1 MSRQKLSS
9 LQEHTGTLA
18 MASQPTQ
25 HQGKLSPAQQV
36 PHIDH
41 LPYNYHNQ
49 LLQSTTGIQKPE
61 PRSVYKVFYMN
72 GPLVNVNPTVTGS
85 NNNGSTLQASMN
97 PNANL
102 FVPRVIYTQHP
113 QQVYFK
119 LWISVT

>member
-1 MSRQKLSS
+1 M
-9 LQEHTGTLA
+9 A

-25 HQGKLSPAQQV
+25 HQGKLSPPQQV
-36 PHIDH
+36 PHISDH

-49 LLQSTTGIQKPE
+49 VLQSTAVIQKPE

-97 PNANL
+97 PNATL

-113 QQVYFK
+113 QQVYFR
-119 LWISVT
+119 LWISVR

>member
-1 MSRQKLSS
+1 M
-9 LQEHTGTLA
+9 A

-25 HQGKLSPAQQV
+25 HQGKLSPAQQASQ
-36 PHIDH
+36 IDQ

-49 LLQSTTGIQKPE
+49 MLQSTAVIQKPE

-72 GPLVNVNPTVTGS
+72 GPLVNVNHTVNGG

-113 QQVYFK
+113 QQVHFK
-119 LWISVT
+119 LGLSIS